1 MKFFYMSCKV
11 LLVRILLFAKGE
23 RTLELFA
30 SFTVV
35 GNCIYTIGLLHAA
48 LKLSVWN
55 LNKFQLYIND
65 DYQDLLILLFASY
78 CTLGIIG
85 VGITLISNPYAIIF
99 GRLVAGY
106 SGGLSCVYVPRYIE
120 ETVPH
125 HLMSLFGSV
134 FASMQGLGSFASLMI
149 GIILPPDDDP

>member
-78 CTLGIIG
+78 CT
-85 VGITLISNPYAIIF
+85 
-99 GRLVAGY
+99 
-106 SGGLSCVYVPRYIE
+106 
-120 ETVPH
+120 
-125 HLMSLFGSV
+125 
-134 FASMQGLGSFASLMI
+134 
-149 GIILPPDDDP
+149 